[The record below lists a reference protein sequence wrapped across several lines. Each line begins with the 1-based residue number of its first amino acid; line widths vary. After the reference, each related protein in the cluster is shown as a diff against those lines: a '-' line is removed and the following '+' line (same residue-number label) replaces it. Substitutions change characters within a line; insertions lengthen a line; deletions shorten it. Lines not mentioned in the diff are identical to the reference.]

1 MKVCWV
7 TCFAGR
13 HDKVER
19 VIKCFMDQVYDDFM
33 YLLLYNNSKTDQ
45 FLDYIEMPENKQIIL
60 VNNHLDEETKQ
71 EYTNTGAIFR
81 DALNFVPKDVEVIN
95 FADSDDIFLPNH
107 TKEGIKGY
115 KDAISINPD
124 FKAYKPFFS
133 YYLHDDNQ
141 VDRSHNNMEPSIFV
155 NFDYVKNTGFHYVP
169 ASYHQKWLT
178 PLQKNYNIYQPLK
191 GVPTFLYCWE
201 SGHNT
206 HKISGLGD
214 HADNF
219 INHRKFEVDDGD
231 GVLSPAS
238 DYEVE
243 KYYTLIKRKQI
254 ANFK

>member
-19 VIKCFMDQVYDDFM
+19 VIKCFIDQVYNEDM
-33 YLLLYNNSKTDQ
+33 YLLLYNNSKLPQ
-45 FLDYIEMPENKQIIL
+45 VLDFIQMPENKHIIL
-60 VNNHLDEETKQ
+60 INNYLDKETGK

-81 DALNFVPKDVEVIN
+81 DALTFVPTDTEVVT

-107 TKEGIKGY
+107 TQEGMNGY
-115 KDAISINPD
+115 KRGILLNPQ
-124 FKAYKPFFS
+124 FKAYKPFYS
-133 YYLHDDNQ
+133 YYLHDNNQ
-141 VDRSHNNMEPSIFV
+141 ADKAHNNMEPSIFV
-155 NFDYVKNTGFHYVP
+155 NFEYVKSVGFNYVP

-178 PLQKNYNIYQPLK
+178 PLQRNYEIYQPLD

-219 INHRKFEVDDGD
+219 ANHRKFEVDDGD
-231 GVLSPAS
+231 SVLSPAL

-243 KYYTLIKRKQI
+243 KYYTLIK
-254 ANFK
+254 